1 MYIASEV
8 TPLFCKDSFSCNSG
22 ENNRISERRWQ
33 VLDLLKVPNLGLA
46 SVMGVMGVLLGLDGG
61 DGTGDARPMV
71 GVTGEEE
78 DIGEGN

>member
-1 MYIASEV
+1 M
-8 TPLFCKDSFSCNSG
+8 
-22 ENNRISERRWQ
+22 
-33 VLDLLKVPNLGLA
+33 LDLLKVPNLGLA

-71 GVTGEEE
+71 GVTGEEG